1 MKKFSLYN
9 DVSKKNNNFKSY
21 LKDLHMIGNNSSV
34 RPIVIYV
41 NLNAFYLEPIRD
53 LIRFNKDL

>member
-1 MKKFSLYN
+1 
-9 DVSKKNNNFKSY
+9 
-21 LKDLHMIGNNSSV
+21 MIGNNSSV

>member
-1 MKKFSLYN
+1 MKKYSLYN

-21 LKDLHMIGNNSSV
+21 LKDLHMIGNNSFV

-41 NLNAFYLEPIRD
+41 NLNAFYLVSIRY

>member
-21 LKDLHMIGNNSSV
+21 LKDLHMIGNNSFV
-34 RPIVIYV
+34 RSNVICVDLY
-41 NLNAFYLEPIRD
+41 AFYLVPIRD